1 MLKNYKKYSDEELV
15 AKLSGKRK
23 EAEKAFAA
31 IYHRY
36 SSHVYSY
43 TKSIV
48 RDHDDT
54 EDIFQEVFSRFYKN
68 VEAGSEITNLHS
80 YLIKISRN
88 LCLNYKRDQKP
99 QVQIEDWHKT
109 IDNDLN
115 IEQKE
120 MFDLVM
126 RALDLIDDKYSEA
139 FILKKIEGFKLKEI
153 AEILNISLEGAKT
166 RVNRARIK
174 LLEILDP
181 YINDQIKVERIEK

>member
-1 MLKNYKKYSDEELV
+1 MLKNYKKYSDEELIV
-15 AKLSGKRK
+15 KLKGRKK

-31 IYHRY
+31 IYQRY
-36 SSHVYSY
+36 STHVYSY

-54 EDIFQEVFSRFYKN
+54 EDIYQEVFMRFFKN
-68 VEAGSEITNLHS
+68 VEKGSEITNLHS
-80 YLIKISRN
+80 YLIKIARN
-88 LCLNYKRDQKP
+88 LCLNYKRDKKP

-109 IDNDLN
+109 IDNELN
-115 IEQKE
+115 IEEKE

-126 RALDLIDDKYSEA
+126 RALDVMDEKYSEA
-139 FILKKIEGFKLKEI
+139 FILKKIEGLKFKEI
-153 AEILNISLEGAKT
+153 ADILEISLEGAKT

-181 YINDQIKVERIEK
+181 YINDTIKRERIK